1 MKLLQEKI
9 RQNGKV
15 LSESILKVDSFLN
28 HQVDPQLMKAIG
40 DEFYN
45 RFRQDG
51 ITKVLTLESSGIA
64 PAMMTALNF
73 GVPFVFA
80 RKRKSLTLVDNLF
93 TAEVYSFTKQETN
106 TIAISKEYINR
117 EDKVLIIDDFLA
129 NGEAAFGLL
138 ELVKQAGAEA
148 KGIGIV
154 IEKAFQSGGKQLRE
168 QSIRVES
175 LARISSLQNGRVEF
189 LEEVNYEQTAI

>member
-1 MKLLQEKI
+1 MKLLHEKI

-15 LSESILKVDSFLN
+15 LSDTVLKVDSFLN

-40 DEFYN
+40 DEFYL
-45 RFRQDG
+45 RFRHDG

-80 RKRKSLTLVDNLF
+80 KKRKPLTLVDDLF
-93 TAEVYSFTKQETN
+93 TAEVYSFTKRETN
-106 TIAISKEYINR
+106 TISISKEYINAGDR
-117 EDKVLIIDDFLA
+117 VLIIDDFLA

-138 ELVKQAGAEA
+138 ELVKKAGAET

-154 IEKAFQSGGKQLRE
+154 IEKAFQSGRKRLEE
-168 QSIRVES
+168 QAIRVES
-175 LARISSLQNGRVEF
+175 LARISSLEAGNVQF
-189 LEEVNYEQTAI
+189 LEEVDYEKTAI